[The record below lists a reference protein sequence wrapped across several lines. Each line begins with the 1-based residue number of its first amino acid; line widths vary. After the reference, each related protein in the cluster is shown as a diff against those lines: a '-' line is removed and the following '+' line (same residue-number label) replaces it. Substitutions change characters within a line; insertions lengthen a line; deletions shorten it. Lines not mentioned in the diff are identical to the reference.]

1 MATWVTDRAGLAYY
15 VADTPPV
22 TDDAPRIEYA
32 PWVRRAAFP
41 ATLARLMALQTEP
54 PLTGGDDTF
63 RATLQR
69 ERDTLHTF
77 YGAGLAAY
85 RGDREAWAR
94 DVQRVMSTDG
104 GNPYYR
110 WFVGDARQ

>member
-1 MATWVTDRAGLAYY
+1 
-15 VADTPPV
+15 
-22 TDDAPRIEYA
+22 
-32 PWVRRAAFP
+32 
-41 ATLARLMALQTEP
+41 MALQTEP
-54 PLTGGDDTF
+54 PLTGAGDTF